1 MEKINKRAVGFEVQ
15 LKVREAS
22 EGGESRVIEGYAL
35 KFGVR
40 SRLLLDWWVGVY
52 YEILEPGCITRE
64 TLDACDIMLTMFHDR
79 QLILGRSK
87 NGVGTLHYEIDEIGV
102 KFWCEMPKTVDGD
115 KALELIARG
124 DITGCS
130 FIYSTDEKDSENA
143 VSYEKTGEKTARAL
157 RDYQKSK
164 GLHVNGVITDELL
177 ESLGVADQV
186 SDAAKKEAKKAEYTS
201 DYSYNTIARD
211 ADSYKGTK
219 VRFRGKVLQEG
230 DAGSSMRYIRLAVDS
245 DYDTVLFVTY
255 TSDQVPVRVL
265 EDDILTIYGTV
276 AGNYSY
282 ETVMGASITLPWVN
296 SDMIDTSEV
305 DMG

>member
-22 EGGESRVIEGYAL
+22 EGGESRIIEGYAL

-52 YEILEPGCITRE
+52 YEILEKGCLTRE

-143 VSYEKTGEKTARAL
+143 VSYEKTGEKTEDGEEILL
-157 RDYQKSK
+157 R
-164 GLHVNGVITDELL
+164 HVKRIDNVYDFTITPKPAFEQTNVTKRELEDAGIVFDEKPKTVDEPKQIDL
-177 ESLGVADQV
+177 
-186 SDAAKKEAKKAEYTS
+186 AKKREAIREIKKRIS
-201 DYSYNTIARD
+201 H
-211 ADSYKGTK
+211 
-219 VRFRGKVLQEG
+219 
-230 DAGSSMRYIRLAVDS
+230 
-245 DYDTVLFVTY
+245 TV
-255 TSDQVPVRVL
+255 
-265 EDDILTIYGTV
+265 
-276 AGNYSY
+276 
-282 ETVMGASITLPWVN
+282 
-296 SDMIDTSEV
+296 
-305 DMG
+305 

>member
-22 EGGESRVIEGYAL
+22 EGGESRIIEGYAL

-87 NGVGTLHYEIDEIGV
+87 NGKGTLQYEIDNVGV

-143 VSYEKTGEKTARAL
+143 VSYEKTGEKTEDGEEILL
-157 RDYQKSK
+157 R
-164 GLHVNGVITDELL
+164 HVKRIDNVYDFTITPKPAFEQTNVTKRELEDAGIVFDEKPKTSQEPKTIDL
-177 ESLGVADQV
+177 
-186 SDAAKKEAKKAEYTS
+186 AKKREA
-201 DYSYNTIARD
+201 
-211 ADSYKGTK
+211 
-219 VRFRGKVLQEG
+219 
-230 DAGSSMRYIRLAVDS
+230 IREIRERIGH
-245 DYDTVLFVTY
+245 TV
-255 TSDQVPVRVL
+255 
-265 EDDILTIYGTV
+265 
-276 AGNYSY
+276 
-282 ETVMGASITLPWVN
+282 
-296 SDMIDTSEV
+296 
-305 DMG
+305 

>member
-22 EGGESRVIEGYAL
+22 EGGESRIIEGYAL

-87 NGVGTLHYEIDEIGV
+87 NGVGTLQYEIDAVGV

-143 VSYEKTGEKTARAL
+143 VSYEKTGEKTEDGEEILL
-157 RDYQKSK
+157 R
-164 GLHVNGVITDELL
+164 HVKRIDNVYDFTITPKPAFEQTNVTKRELEDAGIVFDEKPKTVEEPKQIDL
-177 ESLGVADQV
+177 
-186 SDAAKKEAKKAEYTS
+186 AKKREAIREIKKRIS
-201 DYSYNTIARD
+201 H
-211 ADSYKGTK
+211 
-219 VRFRGKVLQEG
+219 
-230 DAGSSMRYIRLAVDS
+230 
-245 DYDTVLFVTY
+245 TV
-255 TSDQVPVRVL
+255 
-265 EDDILTIYGTV
+265 
-276 AGNYSY
+276 
-282 ETVMGASITLPWVN
+282 
-296 SDMIDTSEV
+296 
-305 DMG
+305 